1 MIFNPQSPNIALSG
15 AFSFAEGKDHFS
27 RQENPFP
34 GLRPFRQDE
43 SDLFFGRENQVNELL
58 RRLQINQFLAVVGTS
73 GSGKSSLVA
82 AGLLP
87 ALYSGAIT
95 KAGSRWLIATMRPGD
110 SPIKNLA
117 HGLSTSGI
125 LQRNGLEPAMEAMVI
140 ETTLRRS
147 SLGFTELFQSTN
159 CTFPE
164 NLLIV
169 VDQFEELFRFRQ
181 RISSFQASD
190 EAAAFVKLLLAAVNH
205 PKVYVLLT
213 MRSDFLG
220 DCAQFRDF
228 PELLND
234 NQYLIPRMTRNQR
247 RQAIEGPIAVGG
259 GTITPR
265 LVNQLL
271 NDVGNNPD
279 QLPVLQ
285 HALMRTWDMWKGDHQ
300 PEEAIDLRHYETI
313 GSMANALSKHA
324 DEIYGSLG
332 KDIRLRNIA
341 KVLFKRLT
349 EKDSDN
355 RGIRHPTHLGEICDI
370 AEAAT
375 PEEVIAVV
383 EKFRAPGCSFLMPP
397 VGVELTPDT
406 ILDISH
412 ESLMRGWKMLKEWID
427 EEYESA
433 ETYRDLAKAASKFS
447 ESKASLLQEPE
458 LEIYLNW
465 QQQENP
471 NAVWAER
478 YRSDSNEI
486 DVNNL
491 SIGLRLERFL
501 DKNQRSGAQDTEFD
515 RAIAFLDKSK
525 LARDNALDVQRKKRR
540 NLLIRTGVLLTM
552 VLFAALASIT
562 AIIYGQNRR
571 LDKQNSQLDEA
582 LVERDR
588 TIQALEKT
596 RSIAEEANQDLETL
610 TEQLPKSG
618 DTAAIADAVNEGIAD
633 IQIQLKASVASNQQ
647 TLEELVSNR
656 LSQEDAQKIIEDYLN
671 SRKNLL
677 GPEYSGDLAQY
688 RIDRTLEKIQT
699 SQQWLKDNNAYY
711 TYENIE
717 LKESSSFISS
727 EELAVLEICIVQ
739 DYIYHQEGE
748 QPDKRKDESRWQF
761 TLKSTESAWK
771 VSNRSNIG
779 DCEPS

>member
-1 MIFNPQSPNIALSG
+1 MIFNPQSTNIALPG
-15 AFSFAEGKDHFS
+15 AFPFSRGKDHFS
-27 RQENPFP
+27 TQENPFP

-43 SDLFFGRENQVNELL
+43 SDLFFGRENQVHELL

-95 KAGSRWLIATMRPGD
+95 KAGSRWRIATMRPGD
-110 SPIKNLA
+110 SPIRNLA
-117 HGLSTSGI
+117 QCLSASGI
-125 LQRNGLEPAMEAMVI
+125 LRRTGLEPAMEAMVI

-147 SLGFTELFQSTN
+147 SLGFMELFQSIN
-159 CTFPE
+159 FTFPE

-181 RISSFQASD
+181 TIPSFQASD

-234 NQYLIPRMTRNQR
+234 NQYLIPRMTRNQH

-285 HALMRTWDMWKGDHQ
+285 HALMRTWDMWQVDRK
-300 PEEAIDLRHYETI
+300 PEESIDLRHYETI
-313 GSMANALSKHA
+313 GSMANALAKHA
-324 DEIYGSLG
+324 DEIYGGLG
-332 KDIRLRNIA
+332 EDTRSRKIA

-349 EKDSDN
+349 EKDLDN
-355 RGIRHPTHLGEICDI
+355 RGIRHPTHLREICDI
-370 AEAAT
+370 TEAT

-383 EKFRAPGCSFLMPP
+383 ERFRAPGCSFLMPP
-397 VGVELTPDT
+397 MGVELTPDT

-471 NAVWAER
+471 NAAWAER
-478 YRSDSNEI
+478 YGSDSNEI

-501 DKNQRSGAQDTEFD
+501 DKNQRSGAQATEFD
-515 RAIAFLDKSK
+515 RAISFLNKSK
-525 LARDNALDVQRKKRR
+525 LARDNAIDVQRKKRR

-571 LDKQNSQLDEA
+571 LDKQNKQLDEQNRQ
-582 LVERDR
+582 LDV
-588 TIQALEKT
+588 ALEERNRNLQSLEET
-596 RSIAEEANQDLETL
+596 ISIAKAANQELEDLT
-610 TEQLPKSG
+610 TQLQT
-618 DTAAIADAVNEGIAD
+618 DIA
-633 IQIQLKASVASNQQ
+633 KNQQ
-647 TLEELVSNR
+647 GQVVATLENVETQLASR
-656 LSQEDAQKIIEDYLN
+656 LSQEDAQKIIEGYLN
-671 SRKNLL
+671 SKKDLL
-677 GPEYSGDLAQY
+677 GPDYVGDLAQY
-688 RIDRTLEKIQT
+688 RVDSTLEEIQT

-717 LKESSSFISS
+717 LAKSGSFISG
-727 EELAVLEICIVQ
+727 EELAVLEICIFQ
-739 DYIYHQEGE
+739 DYTYYQKGK
-748 QPDKRKDESRWQF
+748 QPDIRKDKSRWQF
-761 TLKSTESAWK
+761 TLKSTESVWK

-779 DCEPS
+779 NCEPS